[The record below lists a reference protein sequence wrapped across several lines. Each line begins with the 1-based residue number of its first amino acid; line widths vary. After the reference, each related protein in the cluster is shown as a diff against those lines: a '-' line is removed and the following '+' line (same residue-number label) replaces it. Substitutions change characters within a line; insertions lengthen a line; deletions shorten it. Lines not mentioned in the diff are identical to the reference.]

1 MNVVGPSRRSRDT
14 IRPGARCHSF
24 RVGADTATNSER
36 PTTGVSNPNRRDG
49 AESSRAEKHLR
60 NVPGDEDE
68 TCRNSSTEAAGNSEG
83 GRTQQHTE
91 RRKKYNLNRTGKRR
105 STTALE
111 TTEKKGA
118 WKKMK
123 EEKNKMVIE
132 WTWRLPAVNDC
143 VEGKRKGRWGQL
155 LCCRS
160 GQGVEATSC
169 LSGVL
174 VVDTHSLG
182 PVHT

>member
-132 WTWRLPAVNDC
+132 
-143 VEGKRKGRWGQL
+143 
-155 LCCRS
+155 
-160 GQGVEATSC
+160 
-169 LSGVL
+169 
-174 VVDTHSLG
+174 
-182 PVHT
+182 